1 MKKRFKYEIT
11 PVPGHVLK
19 EFGYIEADDLEQAWV
34 GARMIASAMAP
45 MARVDA
51 INEVSINEESGNG
64 KGQAA
69 ERQL

>member
-1 MKKRFKYEIT
+1 MGSGMQVKKRFKYEIT

-51 INEVSINEESGNG
+51 VTEVKLDGGEG
-64 KGQAA
+64 
-69 ERQL
+69 